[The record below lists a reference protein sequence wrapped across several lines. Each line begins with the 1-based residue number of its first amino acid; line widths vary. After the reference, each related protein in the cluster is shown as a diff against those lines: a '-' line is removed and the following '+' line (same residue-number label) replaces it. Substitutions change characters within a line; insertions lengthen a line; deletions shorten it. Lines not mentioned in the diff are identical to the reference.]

1 MQILSCISIVA
12 LTQGNAFHKF
22 VHDFSFLWLTMN
34 FLCQMLQCLLFIC
47 MHAKLKELW
56 SSLAYI
62 VIDFSVFLSLFLDK
76 KVTDSKSQRVM
87 ALHTFHLDNDDK
99 ASKKKQDIPTINN
112 AFIFILGNKT
122 TSSYSYDVE

>member
-1 MQILSCISIVA
+1 
-12 LTQGNAFHKF
+12 
-22 VHDFSFLWLTMN
+22 
-34 FLCQMLQCLLFIC
+34 
-47 MHAKLKELW
+47 
-56 SSLAYI
+56 
-62 VIDFSVFLSLFLDK
+62 
-76 KVTDSKSQRVM
+76 M